1 MSTYNPSHPSTSFIG
16 NDDFKWWLGTVKNAD
31 DKDAKLGRVKVN
43 ILGYHRPNEKPSNLP
58 WAIVSGPTTSPGVHG
73 AGSAGAQLKAGSFV
87 IGFFLDYPDCQQ
99 PIVLGTLLSKI
110 KPVFDKNSQE
120 AKDYIRGVDNEIKQQ
135 NT

>member
-43 ILGYHRPNEKPSNLP
+43 ILGYHRPDEKPSNLP

-73 AGSAGAQLKAGSFV
+73 AGSAAL
-87 IGFFLDYPDCQQ
+87 
-99 PIVLGTLLSKI
+99 
-110 KPVFDKNSQE
+110 N
-120 AKDYIRGVDNEIKQQ
+120 
-135 NT
+135 